1 MSTDVIN
8 YLFKRVSLSERLISS
23 VAPYLREA
31 VNSMPREDFT
41 NPEYY
46 PPKNTK
52 NEDVLRYFVFMVAID
67 HRTSRNKPYE
77 AYVDS
82 RLYHGAD
89 LLYKLG
95 SKKFTEDSSFFSPE
109 RMAEISDDEV
119 RKWLSI
125 KGINDVSVWDPEVR
139 AELLRDLGRGLIKWF
154 KGSVT
159 ELISRS
165 GGYLK
170 SRPQG
175 LTYLMKRFKAYSD
188 PVEKKTYL
196 FVKFIERRG
205 LVNVVDEWNKEV
217 PVDNHLTR
225 IALRIGIVTPEED
238 LLKKIKRREAFT
250 RSEDLILRLAVR
262 SAYKIL
268 SRMTYLDPFILD
280 DFLWYFG
287 RRVCTREGPR
297 CVSGEECPLMKVCLS
312 RENPEDVVEHYYVN
326 TYYY

>member
-1 MSTDVIN
+1 MISEVIN
-8 YLFKRVSLSERLISS
+8 YSFVRVGLNERFIGTL
-23 VAPYLREA
+23 APYFKE
-31 VNSMPREDFT
+31 VINSLPRDDFT

-46 PPKNTK
+46 PPKNAGY
-52 NEDVLRYFVFMVAID
+52 EDVLRYFIFMVAID
-67 HRTSRNKPYE
+67 HRTSRGKPYE

-89 LLYKLG
+89 LLYRLG
-95 SKKFTEDSSFFSPE
+95 SRKFTEDPSFFSPE
-109 RMAEISDDEV
+109 RMAEISSDEV
-119 RKWLSI
+119 REWLSVESV
-125 KGINDVSVWDPEVR
+125 GEVSVWDPEVR

-154 KGSVT
+154 DGSVSK
-159 ELISRS
+159 LISKS

-170 SRPQG
+170 KHTGG

-196 FVKFIERRG
+196 FVKFVERRG
-205 LVNVVDEWNKEV
+205 LVRLVDEWNKEV

-225 IALRIGIVTPEED
+225 IALRLGLVVPEER
-238 LLKKIKRREAFT
+238 LLKKIEEREAFT
-250 RSEDLILRLAVR
+250 WSEDVMLRLAVR

-268 SRMTYLDPFILD
+268 SRTAYLDPFVLD

-287 RRVCTREGPR
+287 RKVCTREKPA
-297 CVSGEECPLMKVCLS
+297 CVSSGYCFFMKVCPS
-312 RENPEDVVEHYYVN
+312 REEPERLVEHYYVN

>member
-1 MSTDVIN
+1 MSAEVIN
-8 YLFKRVSLSERLISS
+8 YSFKKVSLREYSISS

-31 VNSMPREDFT
+31 TNSLPRDDFT
-41 NPEYY
+41 NTEYY
-46 PPKNTK
+46 PPKNAEL
-52 NEDVLRYFVFMVAID
+52 EDVLRYFIFMVAID
-67 HRTSRNKPYE
+67 HRTSRDKPYE

-95 SKKFTEDSSFFSPE
+95 SKKFAEDPSFFSPE
-109 RMAEISDDEV
+109 RMAKISSNEV
-119 RKWLSI
+119 SEWLSI
-125 KGINDVSVWDPEVR
+125 KGVNEVSVWDPEVR
-139 AELLRDLGRGLIKWF
+139 ADLLRDLGRGLIKWF
-154 KGSVT
+154 EGSVT
-159 ELISRS
+159 KLVNMS

-175 LTYLMKRFKAYSD
+175 ITYLMKRFKAYSD

-196 FVKFIERRG
+196 FVKFVERRG
-205 LVNVVDEWNKEV
+205 LVSVIDVWNKEV

-225 IALRIGIVTPEED
+225 VALRLGLVTPEED
-238 LLKKIKRREAFT
+238 LLKKIKMRETFT
-250 RSEDLILRLAVR
+250 WSEDVMLRLVVR
-262 SAYKIL
+262 SAYKML

-287 RRVCTREGPR
+287 RKVCTRDKPA
-297 CVSGEECPLMKVCLS
+297 CISSGECPFLKVCPS
-312 RENPEDVVEHYYVN
+312 REDPEEVVEHHYVD

>member
-1 MSTDVIN
+1 MSAEIIN
-8 YLFKRVSLSERLISS
+8 YLFKRVSLREHSISS
-23 VAPYLREA
+23 ITPYLREA
-31 VNSMPREDFT
+31 VNSLPIDDFT

-46 PPKNTK
+46 PPKNAEL
-52 NEDVLRYFVFMVAID
+52 EDVLRYFIFMVAID

-95 SKKFTEDSSFFSPE
+95 SKKFAEDPSFFSPE
-109 RMAEISDDEV
+109 RMARIDGDEV
-119 RKWLSI
+119 REWLCI
-125 KGINDVSVWDPEVR
+125 KGINEVSIWDPEVR
-139 AELLRDLGRGLIKWF
+139 AELLRDLGKGLIKWF
-154 KGSVT
+154 EGSVT
-159 ELISRS
+159 KLVSDS

-175 LTYLMKRFKAYSD
+175 IIYLMKRFKAYSD
-188 PVEKKTYL
+188 PVEKKAYL
-196 FVKFIERRG
+196 FVKFVERRG
-205 LVNVVDEWNKEV
+205 LVNIVDAWNKEV

-225 IALRIGIVTPEED
+225 IALRLGLVVPEED
-238 LLKKIKRREAFT
+238 LFKKIKKRETFT
-250 RSEDLILRLAVR
+250 WFEDVILRLSVR

-268 SRMTYLDPFILD
+268 SRTAYLDPFILD

-287 RRVCTREGPR
+287 RKVCTREKPA
-297 CVSGEECPLMKVCLS
+297 CVISGECPFMKVCPS
-312 RENPEDVVEHYYVN
+312 RGSPEEIVEHYYVD

>member
-1 MSTDVIN
+1 MDVIN
-8 YLFKRVSLSERLISS
+8 YLFRRVSLHEYSIGL
-23 VAPYLREA
+23 VVPYLREA
-31 VNSMPREDFT
+31 VNSMPKDNFT

-46 PPKNTK
+46 PPENTK
-52 NEDVLRYFVFMVAID
+52 NEDVLRYFIFMVAID

-77 AYVDS
+77 AYVNS
-82 RLYHGAD
+82 RFYHGAD

-95 SKKFTEDSSFFSPE
+95 SKKFAEDLNFFSPE
-109 RMAEISDDEV
+109 RMAKISDDEV
-119 RKWLSI
+119 REWLSV
-125 KGINDVSVWDPEVR
+125 KGVNDVSIWDPEVR
-139 AELLRDLGRGLIKWF
+139 VELLRDLGRGLIKWF
-154 KGSVT
+154 EGSVT
-159 ELISRS
+159 KLIDKS

-175 LTYLMKRFKAYSD
+175 LIYLMKRFKAYSD
-188 PVEKKTYL
+188 PVEKKIYL

-205 LVNVVDEWNKEV
+205 LINIVDEWNKEV

-225 IALRIGIVTPEED
+225 IALRLGIVTPEED
-238 LLKKIKRREAFT
+238 LLKKIKKKEAFT

-268 SRMTYLDPFILD
+268 SRIAYLDPFILD

-287 RRVCTREGPR
+287 RKVCTREKPA
-297 CVSGEECPLMKVCLS
+297 CVSGRECPLLKVCPS
-312 RENPEDVVEHYYVN
+312 KENPEEIVEHYYVN